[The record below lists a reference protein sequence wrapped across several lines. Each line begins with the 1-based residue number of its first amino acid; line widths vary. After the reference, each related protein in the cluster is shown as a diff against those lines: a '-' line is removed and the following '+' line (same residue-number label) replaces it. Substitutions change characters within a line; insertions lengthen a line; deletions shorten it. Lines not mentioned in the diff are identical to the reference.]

1 VHHGGPPVDWL
12 RARGRRALPI
22 VVLNAV
28 TSEYLERRK
37 KIGL

>member
-1 VHHGGPPVDWL
+1 MTVVLMIEL
-12 RARGRRALPI
+12 RARAVDARCEI

-28 TSEYLERRK
+28 TSEYRQRRK

>member
-1 VHHGGPPVDWL
+1 MVVLMVEP
-12 RARGRRALPI
+12 RARVVAAWYEF

-28 TSEYLERRK
+28 TSEYRQRRK